1 MRVGDLVIP
10 ISDDVGIQ
18 GVDYGIGLITDSYYN
33 DADLTEY
40 FCVDW
45 QHEYQWWADTEL
57 KILNSAPL
65 PD

>member
-1 MRVGDLVIP
+1 MKVGDLVIP
-10 ISDDVGIQ
+10 IREDVGVV

-45 QHEYQWWADTEL
+45 KHEHQWWAKHEL
-57 KILNSAPL
+57 KMVGES
-65 PD
+65 